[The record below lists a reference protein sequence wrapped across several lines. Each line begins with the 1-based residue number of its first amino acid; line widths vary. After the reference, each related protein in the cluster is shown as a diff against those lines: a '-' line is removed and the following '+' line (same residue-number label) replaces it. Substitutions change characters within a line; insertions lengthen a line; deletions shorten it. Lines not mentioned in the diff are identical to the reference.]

1 MGKGTRFF
9 IKSFITMTIGNK
21 NAQKYNEIHKDEI
34 KYYFD
39 ILQNNSID
47 MISEITGYG
56 RNFIQITL
64 NGYK

>member
-1 MGKGTRFF
+1 
-9 IKSFITMTIGNK
+9 MTIGNK